1 MTTASRTQGVRSGH
15 RWPSPATWIAA
26 SAWAGALVGV
36 AVSPLVGVAVGATG
50 WLRRRTP
57 LVCLGALLL
66 TGALADRTDRA
77 LEPLDHGHVS
87 GEATIVSDPQWFG
100 PSLRVDLRIDGDRV
114 EAWARGPAAGR
125 LAPRLTGERIE
136 VSGRDGPPPP
146 DAPWLAHRHVVGR
159 MSVES
164 AGEWRPGDPVSRAAN
179 GFRRTVEEGTTPM
192 DRDTRSLYVGLLFGD
207 TRTQSPAVADAF
219 RGAGLSHL
227 LAVSG
232 MNVAFVLALVG
243 PVLRRLGLVSR
254 LAATLGVLGFF
265 ALITRF
271 TPSVLRAATMAGF
284 AAMAVTFGR
293 ESDSRRTLALAVTT
307 LVVIDPMIVHQ
318 LAFQLS
324 VAATTGI
331 LLWSRR
337 LAELLPLPEPLANAM
352 GMTVAAQLAVAP
364 LLIPVFGGMPV
375 AALVANLLA
384 APMAGPVVV
393 WGFPAG
399 IVAGIFGGR
408 VAELVHLPTTFFV
421 NWIGAVA
428 ERCALLPLGE
438 IRTEHLIVALVG
450 SAVVW
455 SALRIPARAVT
466 AVGVTAGVVLVVGAL
481 AHPGLALRHGPPPV
495 DVLADGSRVHHL
507 DGAVV
512 VELDVGARADV
523 VLEGLRR
530 RGAGHVDVVVA
541 RHGGR
546 DVAEAVA
553 GLRRRHEP
561 RLTLAPPG
569 HRVPGASVAV
579 DGSAIGVGPLSVRID
594 VEGQRVEATVS
605 PIEAVGRAGGGGR
618 PPPV

>member
-1 MTTASRTQGVRSGH
+1 MTTTR
-15 RWPSPATWIAA
+15 PSATGTRREGRAIEPTTCLAA
-26 SAWAGALVGV
+26 AAWSGALVGV
-36 AVSPLVGVAVGATG
+36 PVAPVVGAVIGAIGWWRKVTPLLCVGVF
-50 WLRRRTP
+50 
-57 LVCLGALLL
+57 LL
-66 TGALADRTDRA
+66 TGGLADRTDRA
-77 LEPLDHGHVS
+77 LEPLDHGHVA
-87 GEATIVSDPQWFG
+87 GDALIVSDPQWFG

-136 VSGRDGPPPP
+136 VAGRVGPPPP
-146 DAPWLAHRHVVGR
+146 DAPWLANRHVVGR

-164 AGEWRPGDPVSRAAN
+164 VGEWWPGDPISRAAN
-179 GFRRTVEEGTTPM
+179 GFRRTVEAGTAPM
-192 DRDTRSLYVGLLFGD
+192 ERDTRSLYVGLLFGD

-243 PVLRRLGLVSR
+243 PVLRRLRLGSR

-307 LVVIDPMIVHQ
+307 LVVIDTMIVHQ

-337 LAELLPLPEPLANAM
+337 LADLLPLPEPLANAM
-352 GMTVAAQLAVAP
+352 GMTVAAQIAVSP

-399 IVAGIFGGR
+399 IIAGVFGGR
-408 VAELVHLPTTFFV
+408 VAELVHLPTTLFV

-438 IRTEHLIVALVG
+438 IRTEHLVAALVG
-450 SAVVW
+450 TATVW
-455 SALRIPARAVT
+455 LALRIPARALS
-466 AVGVTAGVVLVVGAL
+466 AVGIAAGVALIAGAL
-481 AHPGLALRHGPPPV
+481 AHPGLALRHGPPEQ
-495 DVLADGSRVHHL
+495 DVLTDGSRVHHL
-507 DGAVV
+507 GGAVV

-530 RGAGHVDVVVA
+530 RGAGHVDLVVA

-569 HRVPGASVAV
+569 HRVPGGSIAV
-579 DGSAIGVGPLSVRID
+579 DGSTIGVGRLSIEVTVEGERVEVSVR
-594 VEGQRVEATVS
+594 TVDTD
-605 PIEAVGRAGGGGR
+605 PAGGGGGS
-618 PPPV
+618 PPV